1 MLNRPQDTINNEG
14 NNLNGNSL
22 FNLLHSDDA
31 LRIKNEK
38 ATSFY
43 KKNQPLFIEGSYPR
57 GVFCIISGKVKVF
70 STGETGKEQIIRIA
84 GAGDV
89 VGFRALFSEEP
100 YRLSATTLEESS
112 IFVIKIE
119 DFLELVHSQPELL
132 QAVLRE
138 LSKESGERADFI
150 KAMAQKTVRERL
162 AIVLLVLESI
172 YKDDLINLSREDLA
186 NFVGT
191 ATETLIRLLKDF
203 KDENLIEVQG
213 RKIKLIDVDR
223 IYQESGYKSS

>member
-1 MLNRPQDTINNEG
+1 MLNRPQSTINNEG

-100 YRLSATTLEESS
+100 YRLSATTLEQSS
-112 IFVIKIE
+112 IFFIKIE

-213 RKIKLIDVDR
+213 RKIKLIDVDK
-223 IYQESGYKSS
+223 IYQESGY

>member
-1 MLNRPQDTINNEG
+1 MLNRPQSTINNEG

-22 FNLLHSDDA
+22 FYLLHSDDA

-112 IFVIKIE
+112 IFFIKIE

-223 IYQESGYKSS
+223 IYQESGY

>member
-1 MLNRPQDTINNEG
+1 MLNRPQSTINNEG

-22 FNLLHSDDA
+22 FYLLHSDDA

-100 YRLSATTLEESS
+100 YRLSATTLEQSS
-112 IFVIKIE
+112 IFFIKIE

-213 RKIKLIDVDR
+213 RKIKLIDVDK
-223 IYQESGYKSS
+223 IYQESGY

>member
-1 MLNRPQDTINNEG
+1 MLNRSQSTINNEG

-22 FNLLHSDDA
+22 FYLLYSDDA

-43 KKNQPLFIEGSYPR
+43 KKNKPLFIEGSYPR

-100 YRLSATTLEESS
+100 YRLSATTLEQSS
-112 IFVIKIE
+112 IFFIKIE

-213 RKIKLIDVDR
+213 RKIKLIDVDK
-223 IYQESGYKSS
+223 IYQESGY

>member
-89 VGFRALFSEEP
+89 VGFRALFGEEP
-100 YRLSATTLEESS
+100 YRLSATTLEQSS
-112 IFVIKIE
+112 IFFIKIE

-223 IYQESGYKSS
+223 IYQESGY

>member
-1 MLNRPQDTINNEG
+1 MLNRPQSTINNEG

-112 IFVIKIE
+112 IFFIKIE

-223 IYQESGYKSS
+223 IYQESGY

>member
-1 MLNRPQDTINNEG
+1 MLNRSQSTINNEG

-22 FNLLHSDDA
+22 FYLLHSDDA

-100 YRLSATTLEESS
+100 YRLSATTLEQSS
-112 IFVIKIE
+112 IFFIKIE

-213 RKIKLIDVDR
+213 RKIKLIDVDK
-223 IYQESGYKSS
+223 IYQESGY

>member
-1 MLNRPQDTINNEG
+1 MLNRPQSTINNEG

-22 FNLLHSDDA
+22 FYLLHSDDA

-112 IFVIKIE
+112 IFFIKIE

-213 RKIKLIDVDR
+213 RKIKLIDVDK
-223 IYQESGYKSS
+223 IYQESGY

>member
-22 FNLLHSDDA
+22 FYLLHSDDA

-112 IFVIKIE
+112 IFFIKIE

-223 IYQESGYKSS
+223 IYQESGY

>member
-1 MLNRPQDTINNEG
+1 MLNRSQSTINNEG

-22 FNLLHSDDA
+22 FYLLYSDDA

-100 YRLSATTLEESS
+100 YRLSATTLEQSS
-112 IFVIKIE
+112 IFFIKIE

-213 RKIKLIDVDR
+213 RKIKLIDVDK
-223 IYQESGYKSS
+223 IYQESGY

>member
-1 MLNRPQDTINNEG
+1 MLNRPQSTINNEG
-14 NNLNGNSL
+14 NKLNGNSL
-22 FNLLHSDDA
+22 FYLLHSDDA

-100 YRLSATTLEESS
+100 YRLSATTLEQSS
-112 IFVIKIE
+112 IFFIKIE

-213 RKIKLIDVDR
+213 RKIKLIDVDK
-223 IYQESGYKSS
+223 IYQESGY

>member
-1 MLNRPQDTINNEG
+1 MLNRPQSTINNEG

-22 FNLLHSDDA
+22 FYLLYSDDA

-100 YRLSATTLEESS
+100 YRLSATTLEQSS
-112 IFVIKIE
+112 IFFIKIE

-223 IYQESGYKSS
+223 IYQESGY

>member
-1 MLNRPQDTINNEG
+1 MLNRPQSTINNEG

-112 IFVIKIE
+112 IFFIKIE

-162 AIVLLVLESI
+162 AFVLLVLESI

-223 IYQESGYKSS
+223 IYQESGY

>member
-223 IYQESGYKSS
+223 IYQESGY

>member
-22 FNLLHSDDA
+22 FYLLHSDDA

-100 YRLSATTLEESS
+100 YRLSATTLEQSS
-112 IFVIKIE
+112 IFFIKIE

-213 RKIKLIDVDR
+213 RKIKLIDVDK
-223 IYQESGYKSS
+223 IYQESGY

>member
-1 MLNRPQDTINNEG
+1 MLNRPQSTINNEG
-14 NNLNGNSL
+14 NKLNGNSL
-22 FNLLHSDDA
+22 FNLLQSDDA

-100 YRLSATTLEESS
+100 YKLSATTLEESS

-223 IYQESGYKSS
+223 IYQESGY

>member
-1 MLNRPQDTINNEG
+1 MLNRPQSTINNEG

-89 VGFRALFSEEP
+89 VGFRALFGEEP
-100 YRLSATTLEESS
+100 YRLSATTLEQSS
-112 IFVIKIE
+112 IFFIKIE

-213 RKIKLIDVDR
+213 RKIKLIDVDK
-223 IYQESGYKSS
+223 IYQESGY

>member
-112 IFVIKIE
+112 IFFIKIE

-213 RKIKLIDVDR
+213 RKIKLIDVDK
-223 IYQESGYKSS
+223 IYQESGY

>member
-112 IFVIKIE
+112 IFFIKIE

-223 IYQESGYKSS
+223 IYQESGY

>member
-1 MLNRPQDTINNEG
+1 MLNRFQSTINNEG

-22 FNLLHSDDA
+22 FYLLHSDDA

-100 YRLSATTLEESS
+100 YRLSATTLEQSS
-112 IFVIKIE
+112 IFFIKIE

-203 KDENLIEVQG
+203 KDENLID
-213 RKIKLIDVDR
+213 RKSVV
-223 IYQESGYKSS
+223 

>member
-1 MLNRPQDTINNEG
+1 MLNRSQSTINNEG

-22 FNLLHSDDA
+22 FYLLYSDDA

-100 YRLSATTLEESS
+100 YRLSATTLEQSS
-112 IFVIKIE
+112 IFFIKIE

-223 IYQESGYKSS
+223 IYQESGY

>member
-1 MLNRPQDTINNEG
+1 MLNRSQSTINNVG

-22 FNLLHSDDA
+22 FYLLHSDDA

-43 KKNQPLFIEGSYPR
+43 KKNQPLFIEGSYPS
-57 GVFCIISGKVKVF
+57 GVFCIISGKLKVL
-70 STGETGKEQIIRIA
+70 STGETGKAQIIRIA

-100 YRLSATTLEESS
+100 YRLSATTLMQNS
-112 IFVIKIE
+112 IFFIKIE

-132 QAVLRE
+132 QEVLRE

-191 ATETLIRLLKDF
+191 ATEKI
-203 KDENLIEVQG
+203 G
-213 RKIKLIDVDR
+213 RASCRERV
-223 IYQESGYKSS
+223 